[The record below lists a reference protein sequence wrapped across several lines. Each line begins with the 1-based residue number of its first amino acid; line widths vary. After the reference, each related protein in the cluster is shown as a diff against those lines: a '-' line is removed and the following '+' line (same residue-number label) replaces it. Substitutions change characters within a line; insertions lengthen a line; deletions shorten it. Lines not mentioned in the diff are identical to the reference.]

1 MSVKHL
7 LSLKELGLDAA
18 WLLLRQTRGIL
29 ETRAKS
35 TFMEGRTVVL
45 LFTRESFSVR
55 LCITAAVHQMS
66 GDVVYLDSG
75 SWPEILR
82 SFPRQMPQ
90 LVGQY
95 LDCAFLYGLP
105 LEAVRRAEEN
115 AHVPLI
121 NAGSPDGSPVDIL
134 ADMACMYRFTPDFAQ
149 VTVAW
154 LGCLN
159 GAFYSLL
166 EAMEYFPFQLRVY
179 SPEGQGISEER
190 IPADLRSRIYRAD
203 SREDAVQGAQYLY
216 AGCALGLADDEER
229 ACWQIRR
236 ELVAQAA
243 PDARILIAGAFNNS
257 LPVEHELLQS
267 KVSLL
272 GRQGEYRL
280 RACKR
285 LLHWVYDE
293 D

>member
-1 MSVKHL
+1 MNVRHL
-7 LSLKELGLDAA
+7 LSLKELGSDAA
-18 WLLLRQTRGIL
+18 WLLLQQTRGTV

-45 LFTRESFSVR
+45 LFTQESFSVR
-55 LCITAAVHQMS
+55 LCITAAVHQMC
-66 GDVVYLDSG
+66 GNVVYLDSG
-75 SWPEILR
+75 TWPEILH

-105 LEAVRRAEEN
+105 LEPVRRAREN

-134 ADMACMYRFTPDFAQ
+134 ADMACIYRFTPDFSQ
-149 VTVAW
+149 VTIAW

-159 GAFYSLL
+159 GAFHSLL
-166 EAMEYFPFQLRVY
+166 DAMDYFPFHLRVH
-179 SPEGQGISEER
+179 SPEGRGLSPEQ
-190 IPADLRSRIYRAD
+190 IPAALQSRIHLAD
-203 SREDAVQGAQYLY
+203 SREDAVRGAQYLY
-216 AGCALGLADDEER
+216 AGCAMGLAEEER
-229 ACWQIRR
+229 SCWQLRR
-236 ELVAQAA
+236 ELLAQAA
-243 PDARILIAGAFNNS
+243 PDVRVLIAGAFSNS
-257 LPVEHELLQS
+257 LPVENEILQS
-267 KVSLL
+267 KASLL

-285 LLHWVYDE
+285 LLHWVYNE